1 MPIVI
6 RGRHRCE
13 YCQKVYTWVN
23 FKLIR
28 TPLSSG
34 YMKVE
39 AIPSEPQVRRAEP
52 IGNGKYRI
60 EMNCPECGKYNI
72 FEYSEEEECEA

>member
-1 MPIVI
+1 
-6 RGRHRCE
+6 
-13 YCQKVYTWVN
+13 
-23 FKLIR
+23 
-28 TPLSSG
+28 
-34 YMKVE
+34 MKVE
-39 AIPSEPQVRRAEP
+39 AIPSEPKVRRAEP

>member
-1 MPIVI
+1 MPVI
-6 RGRHRCE
+6 FKGKHRCE
-13 YCQKVYTWVN
+13 YCQKIYAWVN
-23 FKLIR
+23 FELIR

-34 YMKVE
+34 YMRFE